1 MSDNDIGMAVLQ
13 ACIEFQIAISRL
25 TEGMSDEDKAMVKVK
40 AALHIG
46 CFPLTSVEQSEWP
59 RMKKFML
66 ENLAERIDHFMG
78 FAGTDNMTGH

>member
-1 MSDNDIGMAVLQ
+1 
-13 ACIEFQIAISRL
+13 
-25 TEGMSDEDKAMVKVK
+25 
-40 AALHIG
+40 
-46 CFPLTSVEQSEWP
+46 VEQSEWP